1 METLA
6 ALPDLDFLINI
17 MRVAI
22 GLGLVIFFHELGH
35 FAVAKWCDVMVERF
49 SIGFGPIILSRTWGE
64 TEYAFSAIPF
74 GGYVKMLGQDDMDPG
89 QMTDEEVSEDPR
101 SYMAKKVWQR
111 MAIISAGVIMNIITG
126 MLFFA
131 CSYMMGV
138 EQAPPVVGNTA
149 IGLPAWESG
158 LQTGDEIT
166 SINGK
171 RITSFTDLK
180 LAVALSNG
188 PLKVEVKK
196 ADGEKQ
202 NLEIMPDESGDLR
215 VLGIGLSQGLTIPDE
230 KQLDGASFTISS
242 SGAERAE
249 PPFEPEDTI
258 RKIGEVEISYYHQM
272 KDIVARKPGDSLDV
286 YVQRKGDSAG
296 ELTKIVVPPTRFLE
310 LGLVMDIGG
319 IKHIK
324 KNSPAAKAGLKNGD
338 KIVLVNEQQVGPEI
352 DPLRLSEAFSSLA
365 GEKVIVYVRRE
376 SGNEPSPTLSDESEM
391 PEGLENTEGLVRIEI
406 TPDDIPA
413 WTERPTGPDVPM
425 TAPSIGIAYEIT
437 RTVLSVKAGSP
448 ADGKIQAGDRV
459 QALEFMATTA
469 EADSEAEGEESEVIQ
484 FADAENKKRPTD
496 WAYPFWAIQRLR
508 DREIKLTV
516 SRAGESKEV
525 TLIPVEIPD
534 NEWYLPIR
542 GLVLTIDTYTLQTD
556 DFGEAMSM
564 GVNQTENKGMEIFLT
579 LRSLVRGDVSVKNL
593 QGPVGI
599 ANAAYQIASHG
610 MGELL
615 AFLGFLSVNLAILNF
630 LPIPILDGGHMVF
643 LIWEGITG
651 QKPGE
656 KVLAAATWVGA
667 MFILSLVALVM
678 YMDIFV
684 RILGWGAGE

>member
-1 METLA
+1 LETLA

-17 MRVAI
+17 LRVAV

-49 SIGFGPIILSRTWGE
+49 SIGFGPIIFSRTWGE

-138 EQAPPVVGNTA
+138 DQAPPVVGNTA

-158 LQTGDEIT
+158 LQTGDEVT

-188 PLKVEVKK
+188 PLEVIVKK
-196 ADGEKQ
+196 TDGEDEM
-202 NLEIMPDESGDLR
+202 LEIMPDESGDLR

-230 KQLDGASFTISS
+230 KQLAGASFTIPS

-249 PPFEPEDTI
+249 PPFEPSDII
-258 RKIGEVEISYYHQM
+258 RKIGDEEVTHYHQM
-272 KDIVARKPGDSLDV
+272 KDIVARRPGDALDV

-324 KNSPAAKAGLKNGD
+324 SNSPAAAAGLKKGD

-352 DPLRLSEAFSSLA
+352 DPLRLSEVFSSLA

-376 SGNEPSPTLSDESEM
+376 SGGEPALSDESEM

-413 WTERPTGPDVPM
+413 WTERPTSPDVPM

-459 QALEFMATTA
+459 QAIEFQATKRDGDT
-469 EADSEAEGEESEVIQ
+469 EAQESEIIE

-496 WAYPFWAIQRLR
+496 WAYPFWAIQKLR

-525 TLIPVEIPD
+525 TLEPVEIPD

-556 DFGEAMSM
+556 DFGEAISM
-564 GVNQTENKGMEIFLT
+564 GINQTENKGMEIFLT

-599 ANAAYQIASHG
+599 ANAAYQIASTG
-610 MGELL
+610 LGELL
-615 AFLGFLSVNLAILNF
+615 SFLGFLSVNLAILNF

-667 MFILSLVALVM
+667 MFILSLIALVM

-684 RILGWGAGE
+684 RLLGWSGGE

>member
-1 METLA
+1 LELLA
-6 ALPDLDFLINI
+6 ALPDLDFLINVL
-17 MRVAI
+17 RVAI

-49 SIGFGPIILSRTWGE
+49 SIGFGPILLSRKWGE

-126 MLFFA
+126 VLFFA
-131 CSYMMGV
+131 FAFLSGV
-138 EQAPPVVGNTA
+138 EKAPPVVGNTT

-158 LQTGDEIT
+158 LQTGDQIL
-166 SINGK
+166 SINDK
-171 RITSFTDLK
+171 KISSFTDLK

-188 PLKVEVKK
+188 PLDVVVEKTN
-196 ADGEKQ
+196 GETQ
-202 NLEIMPDESGDLR
+202 ELEIMPDESGNLR
-215 VLGIGLSQGLTIPDE
+215 AIGIGPSQGLTIPGE
-230 KQLDGASFTISS
+230 KQLGDASFTISS
-242 SGAERAE
+242 SGASRAE
-249 PPFEPEDTI
+249 PPFETEDTI
-258 RKIGEVEISYYHQM
+258 RKIGDQDITKYHQM
-272 KDIVARKPGDSLDV
+272 KEIISRNSGETLDV
-286 YVQRKGDSAG
+286 YVQRKGDSPDK
-296 ELTKIVVPPTRFLE
+296 LTKISVPPTRFLE
-310 LGLVMDIGG
+310 IGLVMDIGG

-324 KNSPAAKAGLKNGD
+324 KNSPAATAGLKVGD
-338 KIVLVNEQQVGPEI
+338 KIVLVNQQQVGPDI
-352 DPLRLSEAFSSLA
+352 DPLRLSDVFSSLA
-365 GEKVIVYVRRE
+365 GEKVVVYVRRE
-376 SGNEPSPTLSDESEM
+376 TGGEPTLEPTDESEM
-391 PEGLENTEGLVRIEI
+391 PEGLENIEGLVRIEI

-413 WTERPTGPDVPM
+413 WTERPTSPDTPM
-425 TAPSIGIAYEIT
+425 TASSIGIAYEIT
-437 RTVLSVKAGSP
+437 RTVLSVKEGSP
-448 ADGKIQAGDRV
+448 AEGKIQAGDRV
-459 QALEFMATTA
+459 QALEFMAT
-469 EADSEAEGEESEVIQ
+469 EPDGETKGEKSEVIQ

-496 WAYPFWAIQRLR
+496 WAYPFWAIQTLR
-508 DREIKLTV
+508 DRDIKLTV

-525 TLIPVEIPD
+525 TLTPVEIPE
-534 NEWYLPIR
+534 NEWYLPVR
-542 GLVLTIDTYTLQTD
+542 GLILVIDTYELQTD
-556 DFGEAMSM
+556 DLGESFSM
-564 GVNQTENKGMEIFLT
+564 GMNEAQNKMTEIFLT
-579 LRSLVRGDVSVKNL
+579 LRSLVRGDVAITNL

-599 ANAAYQIASHG
+599 ANAAYQIASTG
-610 MGELL
+610 FGELL
-615 AFLGFLSVNLAILNF
+615 AFLGYLSVNLAILNF

-684 RILGWGAGE
+684 RLLGWGGGE